1 MNHRILHALQVALK
15 PFRLAPQTASR
26 HLRTLLQETFDF
38 GNNYGTVPH
47 NVLKTALPILENQV
61 PSPDGTSNAFT
72 PEILALLRE
81 TSTDGRK
88 SKGVFYTPWP
98 LAQLLAKETLDAL
111 ENTRGHLSAHALR
124 SLRILDP
131 AAGAGGLLLPFAL
144 ELAQRICAQTHQ
156 KEKTVLCHIFQHQL
170 YAADLCAGAL
180 EDYLFRAQLLAG
192 GTPLKLHTFQG
203 DSLGVL
209 RGRSILKT
217 AFPAVFKKGGFDIIL
232 SNPPY
237 IGQKNNAT
245 LFKSLHQNPLW
256 SAYIKPKSDLS
267 YLFFHL
273 AIHLLRR
280 DGIGGFLTP
289 PYFATAQG
297 ALHLRQTM
305 QKSITFLRLLDFN
318 GKMLF
323 SDASPHTLLSVF
335 LNQPKDISCCVG
347 IKKIKIPPTCLWEGK
362 NVFLRTQTAQEIS
375 PLLSDV
381 LQKMA
386 QMPRTLGDVVKISN
400 GLMTGC
406 DKISAAHLRKFKLSG
421 VQKGDGVFV
430 LSDKEK
436 KQLSLNKYERQK
448 IKPFFKNSVI
458 TPYRVSCTPTH
469 WLVDFFYP
477 NDRDL
482 NLAHYPH
489 LLAHLARFK
498 PVLMARRQNNNGIQ
512 HQLAA
517 GKYWFGSVRRKM
529 NFEGEKLVCPHRAKK
544 PCFAYCDGPW
554 YASSDVYFISHPQA
568 GYTLWAILALL
579 NSPLTHLW
587 LYYNGK
593 RKGNLLELYAQPLNQ
608 LPLPSLPRCKQKEL
622 TALAQAITRQ
632 KDSSQQANTTV
643 LEKEIDHLVAQLF
656 CLTSLEENVLQE
668 WKHHQDNI

>member
-1 MNHRILHALQVALK
+1 MNHRILHALQAALK
-15 PFRLAPQTASR
+15 PFRFEPLTASR
-26 HLRTLLQETFDF
+26 HLRILLQETFDP
-38 GNNYGTVPH
+38 GNNYGTVPRD
-47 NVLKTALPILENQV
+47 VFKTVLPILENQV
-61 PSPDGTSNAFT
+61 PSLDGTPNAFT

-88 SKGVFYTPWP
+88 SKGVFYTPWS

-111 ENTRGHLSAHALR
+111 ENTRGPLSAHALR

-144 ELAQRICAQTHQ
+144 ELAKRIGAQTHQ
-156 KEKTVLCHIFQHQL
+156 KEKTVLRHIFQHQL

-180 EDYLFRAQLLAG
+180 EDYQFRAQLLTG
-192 GTPLKLHTFQG
+192 GKPLTLSTSRG
-203 DSLGVL
+203 NSLGTL
-209 RGRSILKT
+209 RGHSILKT

-273 AIHLLRR
+273 AIHLLKPE
-280 DGIGGFLTP
+280 GIGGFLTP
-289 PYFATAQG
+289 PYFSTAQG
-297 ALHLRQTM
+297 AFYLRKTM
-305 QKSITFLRLLDFN
+305 QNSITFLRLLDFN

-323 SDASPHTLLSVF
+323 PDANPHTLLSVF
-335 LNQPKDISCCVG
+335 LNQPKDIPCCVG

-362 NVFLRTQTAQEIS
+362 NVFLRTQIAQEIS

-430 LSDKEK
+430 LSDEEK
-436 KQLSLNKYERQK
+436 NQLILNKYERQK
-448 IKPFFKNSVI
+448 IKPFFKNSDI
-458 TPYRVSCTPTH
+458 TPYRAAGKPSH
-469 WLVDFFYP
+469 WLIDFFYP

-482 NLAHYPH
+482 DLSRYPH

-529 NFEGEKLVCPHRAKK
+529 NFEGEKLVVPHRAQK
-544 PCFAYCDGPW
+544 PCFAYSNRPW
-554 YASSDVYFISHPQA
+554 YASSDVYFISHPQK
-568 GYTLWAILALL
+568 GYSLWALLALL
-579 NSPLTHLW
+579 NSPVYHLW

-622 TALAQAITRQ
+622 AAYAQAITRQ
-632 KDSSQQANTTV
+632 KDSSPQANTGV
-643 LEKEIDHLVAQLF
+643 LEEKIDHLVAQLF
-656 CLTSLEENVLQE
+656 CLTSLEKNVLKE
-668 WKHHQDNI
+668 WEHHQANI